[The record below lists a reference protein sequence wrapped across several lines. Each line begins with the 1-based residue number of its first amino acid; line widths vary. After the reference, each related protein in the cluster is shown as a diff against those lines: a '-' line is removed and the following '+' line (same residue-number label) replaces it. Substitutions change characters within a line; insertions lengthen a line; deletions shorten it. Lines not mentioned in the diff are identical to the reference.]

1 VTAIAIEFTDNG
13 AAFAAEL
20 AAFAR
25 PSVER
30 ALVKHVVGTMLVVAS
45 PVTEDRTFNAV
56 FRVSVSV
63 ARDT

>member
-1 VTAIAIEFTDNG
+1 MTAIAIEFTDHGG
-13 AAFAAEL
+13 AFAEL

-25 PSVER
+25 PSVEQ

-56 FRVSVSV
+56 FRVSVSA
-63 ARDT
+63 ARGT